1 MKDHR
6 EDMRKVGAVDR
17 QTSISSLG

>member
-6 EDMRKVGAVDR
+6 EDMRKMGSVDR